1 MAARYPPA
9 FGAGVAVGAPVSN
22 LDIAPTV
29 WSLAS
34 AGTPPPV
41 PFDGA
46 SLLGLTGGAADPPST
61 RSVVVE
67 LSSSRA
73 VVSGGYKWLVTGT
86 SPCGATG
93 GGVGEYPFAADAEQ
107 LYDLRADP
115 TEQARSGPL
124 YVSLAM
130 TLRLTPSRVDRR

>member
-34 AGTPPPV
+34 AGMPPPV

-46 SLLGLTGGAADPPST
+46 SLLGLAGGDPSAP

-73 VVSGGYKWLVTGT
+73 VVGGGYKWLVTEA

-93 GGVGEYPFAADAEQ
+93 GGLGDYPFASDAEQ